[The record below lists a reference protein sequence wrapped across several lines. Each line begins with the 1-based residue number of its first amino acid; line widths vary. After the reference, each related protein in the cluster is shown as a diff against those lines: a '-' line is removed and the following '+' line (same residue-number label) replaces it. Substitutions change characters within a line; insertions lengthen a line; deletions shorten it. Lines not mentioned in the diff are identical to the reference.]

1 MDVDTPVEQVEE
13 GEYTP
18 RHTPHA
24 TPNNTN
30 PVIEK
35 PKKSAKKR
43 LEVKKV
49 STAVIRWRRKWDPE
63 HSY

>member
-1 MDVDTPVEQVEE
+1 MADPSAMDVDTPVEQVEE

-18 RHTPHA
+18 STHVHI
-24 TPNNTN
+24 NNTN
-30 PVIEK
+30 TVIEK

-49 STAVIRWRRKWDPE
+49 STE
-63 HSY
+63 